1 MWYNSHKAKNTQNT
15 YIVHILCLGMHLC
28 ITQIEIMHG
37 SNKHQIQDSRSYWGE
52 GRDGFGKVN
61 TQVLIALF
69 FVPFVYVKYCVFEG
83 LWTL

>member
-1 MWYNSHKAKNTQNT
+1 MEAINIKSR
-15 YIVHILCLGMHLC
+15 
-28 ITQIEIMHG
+28 
-37 SNKHQIQDSRSYWGE
+37 IQGATG
-52 GRDGFGKVN
+52 GRGDGFGKVN